1 VKKIGFLGI
10 VIGPN
15 GIKIEKEKVD
25 NILSWPKLK
34 NVKNVK
40 KFLGLANYYR
50 RFIKDLTRVVRPINE
65 LTRKNIKWQ
74 WGQKQQKAFNELK

>member
-15 GIKIEKEKVD
+15 RIKIEKEKVD

-34 NVKNVK
+34 NVKNVR

-50 RFIKDLTRVVRPINE
+50 RFIKDLT
-65 LTRKNIKWQ
+65 
-74 WGQKQQKAFNELK
+74 